1 MLQRFPSTVAVIDH
15 FCRIGVDGDIRE
27 VDVEQLCAL
36 AKYPQLHIKLSA
48 FYALGRA
55 TPPCKKKKKNCAGRS
70 PVSSAAQFRSDL
82 PSYPLSGLRGSCHEC
97 HTALLLL
104 QMTTCCPSSRRCGML

>member
-15 FCRIGVDGDIRE
+15 FCRIGVDGDIRK

-55 TPPCKKKKKNCAGRS
+55 TPPCKKKKLCWPPPCILCGAISARS
-70 PVSSAAQFRSDL
+70 SLIPTEWTPWVL
-82 PSYPLSGLRGSCHEC
+82 P
-97 HTALLLL
+97 
-104 QMTTCCPSSRRCGML
+104 

>member
-1 MLQRFPSTVAVIDH
+1 MLQSFPSTVAVIDH

-27 VDVEQLCAL
+27 ADVEQLCAL

-55 TPPCKKKKKNCAGRS
+55 TPPCKNKS
-70 PVSSAAQFRSDL
+70 VLAA
-82 PSYPLSGLRGSCHEC
+82 PLYHLRRNSGAIFP
-97 HTALLLL
+97 HTH
-104 QMTTCCPSSRRCGML
+104 